1 MTVQCESK
9 SGCSCSMQSHDCKL
23 IVVTGGP
30 GAGKTAV
37 LEIARK
43 NFCQH
48 ISILP
53 EAASILFGGGFP
65 RGDSLAAK
73 KASQRAIFHIQ
84 RELEQ
89 LVEDEKKSA
98 VALCDR
104 GTLDGLAY
112 WIGDEELFWNDVG
125 STKEK
130 ELKRY
135 AVVIHLRTPPLE
147 QGYNHQNPVRIETAI
162 QAAAIDLKIEKVW
175 EDHPNRFFVSSENE
189 FLEKVETAISII
201 KEHLPECCKHH
212 EISELKD
219 SLKR

>member
-1 MTVQCESK
+1 MSGICVSNLKCTCSRESHPSK
-9 SGCSCSMQSHDCKL
+9 R
-23 IVVTGGP
+23 IVITGGP

-43 NFCQH
+43 NFCEH

-65 RGDSLAAK
+65 RGEGLASK

-89 LVEDEKKSA
+89 LVEEERKSA
-98 VALCDR
+98 ITLCDR

-112 WIGDEELFWNDVG
+112 WPESEEEFWKEVG
-125 STKEK
+125 STKER
-130 ELKRY
+130 ELSRY
-135 AVVIHLRTPPLE
+135 AAVIHMRTPPAE
-147 QGYNHQNPVRIETAI
+147 QGYNFQNPVRVESAM
-162 QAAAIDLKIEKVW
+162 QAASVDRKIEHAW
-175 EDHPNRFFVSSENE
+175 NDHPHRYFVTSEND
-189 FLEKVETAISII
+189 FLEKVQTAINLI

-212 EISELKD
+212 EIRELK
-219 SLKR
+219 K